1 MRLEDAQ
8 KILKRPYVTERTFD
22 QIERENK
29 LCFLVDDR
37 VSKTQIAN
45 AVQPLVDHPMRF
57 LGGEGPAKRGDEL
70 IGLWLGPLEP
80 QSAVGRS
87 RIGPDTDLMGGHQSG
102 RADTPGSVIRS
113 A

>member
-29 LCFLVDDR
+29 LCFIVDDK

-45 AVQPLVDHPMRF
+45 AVRALYEVRVVAVNTSRTIKGKKAFVRLSEENRAADLATKLGLV
-57 LGGEGPAKRGDEL
+57 
-70 IGLWLGPLEP
+70 
-80 QSAVGRS
+80 
-87 RIGPDTDLMGGHQSG
+87 
-102 RADTPGSVIRS
+102 
-113 A
+113 

>member
-29 LCFLVDDR
+29 LCFLVDDK

-45 AVQPLVDHPMRF
+45 AVQALYEVKVDAVNTSRGVKGKKAFVRLTQTGKAAELATKLGLV
-57 LGGEGPAKRGDEL
+57 
-70 IGLWLGPLEP
+70 
-80 QSAVGRS
+80 
-87 RIGPDTDLMGGHQSG
+87 
-102 RADTPGSVIRS
+102 
-113 A
+113 